1 MTLLLIFGALLL
13 MVLLGVP
20 ILLAIASV
28 SLAGVSL
35 IDGLVPALMP
45 QKTFAMLDSF
55 SLLALPYFILAGA
68 IMARGG
74 LSEGLIGFSQ
84 KIVGHIRGSLGHTAV
99 LSCTAMANVS
109 GSSTAEAAAVGSIV
123 IPAMRRQGYPP
134 GRAASIVAAA
144 ATIGPIIPPSM
155 TMIIYGSMTGVSIGG
170 LFLAGVVPGLLI
182 ALTLMA
188 VIYGLSYLPAYPELR
203 AVLPRAS
210 LSQILRATVEV
221 WPALLAPFV
230 IMGGILSGIFT
241 ATEAGVIAC
250 LYSLAVSVFWYRGIG
265 FKQLVAIL
273 VDAAVTTAMVAG
285 VIGMAGALGW
295 MLSYLNFN
303 DLMLE
308 ALRGLTSSPLA
319 MLLILL
325 GLMLLLTM
333 LLDGLAVVVVLVPTI
348 VYVGQAFQLDP
359 MQLGILMIMV
369 TQVAGLTPP
378 VAILLFI
385 TTSIAQTRFTDT
397 VRASGPFLGALLF
410 VLALVIWIPELATWL
425 PTRVFGPAN

>member
-1 MTLLLIFGALLL
+1 MTLIFIFGGLF
-13 MVLLGVP
+13 VLVMLGVP

-35 IDGLVPALMP
+35 LDGLVPALMA
-45 QKTFAMLDSF
+45 QKSFAMLDSF
-55 SLLALPYFILAGA
+55 SLLALPYFILAGS

-84 KIVGHIRGSLGHTAV
+84 KIVGHIRGSLGHTSV

-109 GSSTAEAAAVGSIV
+109 GSSTAEAAAVGSVI
-123 IPAMRRQGYPP
+123 IPAMRKAGYRP
-134 GRAASIVAAA
+134 GLAASIVAAS

-170 LFLAGVVPGLLI
+170 LFLAGVLPGILM
-182 ALTLMA
+182 ALTLML
-188 VIYGLSYLPAYPELR
+188 VIYGMSYLPRYPELR

-210 LSQILRATVEV
+210 LRQIARATVEV

-230 IMGGILSGIFT
+230 IMGGILFGIFT
-241 ATEAGVIAC
+241 ATEAGVVAC
-250 LYSLAVSVFWYRGIG
+250 VYSLAVSVLWYRAIAWKDL
-265 FKQLVAIL
+265 FHIL
-273 VDAAVTTAMVAG
+273 VDAAITTAMVAG

-295 MLSYLNFN
+295 MLSYLSFN
-303 DLMLE
+303 DLML
-308 ALRGLTSSPLA
+308 ANLRGLTESPMI

-325 GLMLLLTM
+325 ALMLLLTM

-348 VYVGQAFQLDP
+348 VYVGQHFALDT
-359 MQLGILMIMV
+359 MQLGILMIMI
-369 TQVAGLTPP
+369 TQIAGLTPP

-385 TTSIAQTRFTDT
+385 TTSIAKTSFMAT
-397 VRASGPFLGALLF
+397 VRESGPFVGALLF
-410 VLALVIWIPELATWL
+410 VLALVVLVPALATWL
-425 PTRVFGPAN
+425 PGLAFSP